1 MEAASESRALDF
13 DRRPTVV
20 IWETTRA
27 CDLAC
32 VHCRA
37 CAQPQRD
44 AMELSTR
51 EGKNLIGEV
60 AAMGAPVFVLTGGDP
75 LKRPDIYELAAHAT
89 ELGLRPALSPSA
101 TPLLT
106 YDAIARLKQCGV
118 FRLAVSLDGST
129 AEIHDRHR
137 NVAGSY
143 ARTIAAIAD
152 ARACGLPVQVNTTMT
167 RRTFRDFDG
176 IAEVV
181 QRLGVVLWSVF
192 FVVPTGR
199 AGAADVL
206 TAEETED
213 AFGKLYE
220 LSKQVRF
227 HIKTTEA
234 PHYRRFLL
242 QRRMAEAGTPD
253 AIPSAAAMHRF
264 HGINDAKGFVFIS
277 HTGDVCPSGF
287 FPLPAGNVRE
297 QSLAEVYQKSGLFV
311 GLRDPERLQG
321 KCGECEYKAICG
333 GSRARAYTMTG
344 NAFAPDPTCAYQPR
358 KAAAEP
364 VEMPA

>member
-1 MEAASESRALDF
+1 METSEVRSLDF

-27 CDLAC
+27 CDLSC

-44 AMELSTR
+44 PMELTTR
-51 EGKNLIGEV
+51 EGRNLIGEI
-60 AAMGAPVFVLTGGDP
+60 AHMGSPVFVLTGGDP
-75 LKRPDIYELAAHAT
+75 LKRPDIYELASYAT
-89 ELGLRPALSPSA
+89 ALGLRPALSPSA

-106 YDAIARLKQCGV
+106 YDAIARLKQSGV

-199 AGAADVL
+199 AGALDVL
-206 TAEETED
+206 TAAETEE
-213 AFGKLYE
+213 AFRKLYE
-220 LSKQVRF
+220 LLKRVKF

-242 QRRMAEAGTPD
+242 QRRMAELGTPE
-253 AIPSAAAMHRF
+253 AIPSAAAMRRF

-287 FPLPAGNVRE
+287 FPVPAGNVRE
-297 QSLAEVYQKSGLFV
+297 QSLEEIYRKSDLFV
-311 GLRDPERLQG
+311 SLRDPGCLEG
-321 KCGECEYKAICG
+321 KCGACEYKEICG

-344 NAFAPDPTCAYQPR
+344 NAFAPDPTCAYLP
-358 KAAAEP
+358 KAAGSGQGA
-364 VEMPA
+364 AAS